1 MNAFKNILIASFRLV
16 QYNLKIIFA
25 NKFIYFLIAA
35 LFIFLLVT
43 VLNILNANAH
53 PTEATVFWLLLV
65 PGILLIF
72 YPVTFGIQNDVD
84 NRMIEIL
91 FGIPNYRYK
100 VWLLRLMLIFA
111 VTLAIL
117 LILSTLSSL
126 ALTVI
131 PIIDMVAQLMAP
143 VVFLGSAAFMVSTVV
158 KNGSGTAVVMVILGV
173 VIWIARPFFANHRK
187 WDVFLNP
194 YDMPNT
200 MNETV
205 WRDIIINNR
214 IFLVIGTILALL
226 YGLMNLQKREKFL
239 Q

>member
-1 MNAFKNILIASFRLV
+1 MNVFKNILMASFRLI

-35 LFIFLLVT
+35 LFIFVLVT
-43 VLNILNANAH
+43 VLNIVNANTH
-53 PTEATVFWLLLV
+53 PTEASVFWLLLV

-72 YPVTFGIQNDVD
+72 YPITFGIQNDVD

-100 VWLLRLMLIFA
+100 VWLLRLMLIF
-111 VTLAIL
+111 VMTFAIL
-117 LILSTLSSL
+117 LVLSALSSL

-143 VVFLGSAAFMVSTVV
+143 VIFLGSAAFMVSTVV
-158 KNGSGTAVVMVILGV
+158 KNGSGTAVVMVVAGV
-173 VIWIARPFFANHRK
+173 IIWIARPFFSNHRK

-194 YDMPNT
+194 YDMPNA

-205 WRDIIINNR
+205 WRDIIVNNR
-214 IFLVIGTILALL
+214 IFLVTGTLLALL

>member
-1 MNAFKNILIASFRLV
+1 MNVFKNILMASFRLI

-35 LFIFLLVT
+35 LFIFVLVT
-43 VLNILNANAH
+43 VLNIVNANTH
-53 PTEATVFWLLLV
+53 PTEASVFWLLLV

-72 YPVTFGIQNDVD
+72 YPITFGIQNDVD

-100 VWLLRLMLIFA
+100 VWLLRLMLIF
-111 VTLAIL
+111 VMTFAIL
-117 LILSTLSSL
+117 LVLSTLSSL

-131 PIIDMVAQLMAP
+131 PISNMVAQLMAP
-143 VVFLGSAAFMVSTVV
+143 VIFLGSAAFMVSTVV
-158 KNGSGTAVVMVILGV
+158 KNGSGTAVVMVVLGFI
-173 VIWIARPFFANHRK
+173 IWIARPFFSNHRK

-194 YDMPNT
+194 YDMPNA

-205 WRDIIINNR
+205 WRDIIVNNR
-214 IFLVIGTILALL
+214 IFLVTGTLLALL

>member
-53 PTEATVFWLLLV
+53 PTEATVFWLLLL

-100 VWLLRLMLIFA
+100 VWLMRLMLIFA
-111 VTLAIL
+111 VTLTIL

-158 KNGSGTAVVMVILGV
+158 KNGSGTAVVMVVLGV

>member
-1 MNAFKNILIASFRLV
+1 VNAFKNILIASFRLV

>member
-84 NRMIEIL
+84 NRIIEIL

>member
-1 MNAFKNILIASFRLV
+1 MNAFRNILIASFRLV

-25 NKFIYFLIAA
+25 NKFIYFLTAA

-43 VLNILNANAH
+43 VLNVLNANAH
-53 PTEATVFWLLLV
+53 PTEATVFWLLLL

-72 YPVTFGIQNDVD
+72 YPVAFGIQNDVD

-131 PIIDMVAQLMAP
+131 PIIDMVMQLMAP

-158 KNGSGTAVVMVILGV
+158 KNGSGTAVVMVVLGV